1 MRMSVPRIAPLADN
15 ELSAEAEEQL
25 QPMRRGDRVFNIFR
39 TLAHYPAL
47 MKRWLV
53 FANHVLYKST
63 LSPRDRE
70 LAILRIGFLCRSG
83 YEFNQ
88 HIVIGK
94 QAGITDGEIE
104 RLKIGAAAEGWS
116 DAERAL
122 LTATDELRR
131 DAFVADATWADLNKH
146 YNAQQLMDLV
156 FAVGQYNMVSMVLN
170 TFGVQLDQGLPQHR
184 V

>member
-1 MRMSVPRIAPLADN
+1 MRLSSPRVPPLADHQ
-15 ELSAEAEEQL
+15 LSADAAEQL
-25 QPMRRGDRVFNIFR
+25 QPMRRGERVFNIFR

-88 HIVIGK
+88 HVVIGK
-94 QAGITDGEIE
+94 QAGITDAEIE
-104 RLKIGAAAEGWS
+104 RLKIGPAAEGWS

-131 DAFVADATWADLNKH
+131 DAFVTDATWTELNKH
-146 YNAQQLMDLV
+146 YDTQALMDLV
-156 FAVGQYNMVSMVLN
+156 FAVGQYNLVSMVLN
-170 TFGVQLDQGLPQHR
+170 TFGVQLDEGLPQHR

>member
-1 MRMSVPRIAPLADN
+1 MRLSMPRVAPLADN
-15 ELSAEAEEQL
+15 ELSADAEEQL

-53 FANHVLYKST
+53 FANHVLYKSALT
-63 LSPRDRE
+63 ARDRE

-94 QAGITDGEIE
+94 AAGITDAEIE
-104 RLKIGAAAEGWS
+104 RIKVGPSAEGWTE
-116 DAERAL
+116 AERAL

-131 DAFVADATWADLNKH
+131 DAFITDATWAELVKH
-146 YNAQQLMDLV
+146 YDTHALMDLV
-156 FAVGQYNMVSMVLN
+156 FAVGQYNLVSMVLN
-170 TFGVQLDQGLPQHR
+170 TFGVQLDPGLPRHR